1 MHKEYTNENQTKM
14 TEAILI
20 IGLTKLFFMNICRV
34 LFTTVFVCFTIPVIG
49 QEGNSGKLIKPD
61 PEQYLVQVPGWEV
74 VDRDTSKWHPKE
86 FYIIYTDRRI
96 TFKFP
101 YEEEQSGVR
110 NMLFLNKQ
118 TGETC
123 LPDEERPLYEYRK
136 FTEFGSEKYDVILL
150 YNNGT
155 YIRYNDVIF
164 EKGGCMEIDMTQSDI
179 QPSDFKSEE
188 WLTMRAFNDAIG
200 NAKRKIKMKGDT
212 SVSASGVEIRGY
224 VFAEEGDCLP
234 WIFMFPNSTDFD
246 NLLTISEDDGYF
258 LVKSN
263 DASQS
268 LYISFSKSYFPCE
281 ITVTVD
287 CGIFAVLKRNH
298 DFDNIRF
305 GGYSEIKREQ

>member
-1 MHKEYTNENQTKM
+1 MK
-14 TEAILI
+14 IRRI
-20 IGLTKLFFMNICRV
+20 IGLKKLFFMDICRV
-34 LFTTVFVCFTIPVIG
+34 LFTAVFVCFTIQVIG
-49 QEGNSGKLIKPD
+49 QEENSGKLIKSAPD
-61 PEQYLVQVPGWEV
+61 QYRAQVPGWEV
-74 VDRDTSKWHPKE
+74 VDRDTSKWHPKK
-86 FYIIYTDRRI
+86 FYIIYTDRYTDIRI
-96 TFKFP
+96 IFKFP
-101 YEEEQSGVR
+101 YEEDQSGVR

-118 TGETC
+118 TGKIR
-123 LPDEERPLYEYRK
+123 LLDEERPLNEYRK
-136 FTEFGSEKYDVILL
+136 FTEFDSEKYDVILL

-164 EKGGCMEIDMTQSDI
+164 EKGGCMEIDMTQSEI
-179 QPSDFKSEE
+179 QPSGSKSEE
-188 WLTMRAFNDAIG
+188 WLTMRAFNDVIG

-212 SVSASGVEIRGY
+212 RVPALGVEIRGY

-234 WIFMFPNSTDFD
+234 WIFMFSNSTDFD

-263 DASQS
+263 DTSQS
-268 LYISFSKSYFPCE
+268 LYISNSQSYFPCE

-305 GGYSEIKREQ
+305 GDYSEIKREQ